1 MTLTSAVTLTALEEL
16 RHTFGRHG
24 KSTPACVNCREASL
38 LKGWLGDARDSRQMR
53 NFVSVRGPLDRS
65 PPRVL
70 GGYCARMKAAVHT
83 RYGPPDVARVV
94 NVPAPTAK
102 DDEVLVKVYATT
114 VNRTDCG
121 FRGARPFFVRLFTG
135 LVRPRV
141 RILGNE
147 FAGQVEALGAAVT
160 SFAVGDR
167 VFGYNDTAFGAH
179 AQYLTIREDASLA
192 RIPANMT
199 YTQAAP
205 ATEGSHYALGNI
217 RKAKI
222 RAGQRVL
229 VNGATGAI
237 GSAAV
242 QLLAS
247 RGVHVT
253 AVCDTAHLEL
263 VCSLGAERIIDR
275 TVEDFTQDGQTY
287 DAVFDAVGK
296 SSFGRCRRLLEPRG
310 VYMATDLGTGGQNP
324 FLALVTPLLPG
335 KSVLFALQR
344 HDQAMMNDFK
354 DLMESGLFRP
364 VVDRSYPLEEIVEA
378 YRYVETGQKVG
389 NVVITVEHGD

>member
-1 MTLTSAVTLTALEEL
+1 VLAMAGIERL
-16 RHTFGRHG
+16 RPCSGRR
-24 KSTPACVNCREASL
+24 PDR
-38 LKGWLGDARDSRQMR
+38 GDSQL
-53 NFVSVRGPLDRS
+53 S
-65 PPRVL
+65 

-83 RYGPPDVARVV
+83 RYGPPEVVRVV
-94 NVPAPTAK
+94 DVPTPVAK
-102 DDEVLVKVYATT
+102 DNEVLVKVHATT

-121 FRGARPFFVRLFTG
+121 FRGARPFFIRAFTG

-141 RILGNE
+141 TILGNE
-147 FAGQVEALGAAVT
+147 FAGQVEAVGPAVT

-167 VFGYNDTAFGAH
+167 VFGYDDTACGAH

-192 RIPANMT
+192 RIPANLT
-199 YTQAAP
+199 YVQAAP
-205 ATEGSHYALGNI
+205 ATEGSHYALANI
-217 RKAKI
+217 RKAEI

-247 RGVHVT
+247 RGVQVT

-263 VCSLGAERIIDR
+263 VRGLGAERVIDR
-275 TVEDFTQDGQTY
+275 TAEDFTQHDQTY
-287 DAVFDAVGK
+287 DVVFDAVGK

-310 VYMATDLGTGGQNP
+310 VYLSTELGPRGQNP

-335 KSVLFALQR
+335 KSVLFGFPR
-344 HDQAMMNDFK
+344 HDQTMMNDFR
-354 DLMESGLFRP
+354 DLMASGQFRP
-364 VVDRSYPLEEIVEA
+364 VIDRSYPLAEIVEA
-378 YRYVETGQKVG
+378 YRYVETGQKIG
-389 NVVITVEHGD
+389 NVVITVAHGD